1 VHHSILNRSGIITPR
16 LLLTLGAYVAIAL
29 MVWRTMDDDK
39 IRLVT
44 FAILAL
50 FAFRTVMH
58 AVREHQDSEI
68 KRE

>member
-1 VHHSILNRSGIITPR
+1 VHHSILSSSGIITPR
-16 LLLTLGAYVAIAL
+16 LLLTLGVYVALGL
-29 MVWRTMDDDK
+29 MAWRTMDDDK

-44 FAILAL
+44 FVVLAL

-58 AVREHQDSEI
+58 AVREHRNSEI